1 MKIVKVTYARTFPT
15 GPYMNEKIGLEA
27 DIDGS
32 VESVSA
38 SLAILKEM
46 AEDFH
51 KKSNPHL
58 YQEQEKGFGDLP
70 EHKKTQIT
78 FGPPLV
84 IDRKADELKDL
95 IDDCQTIEELKA
107 WKEKHELVPVPVLQH
122 YNVKLEVLKSK
133 ASSSGTKEV

>member
-1 MKIVKVTYARTFPT
+1 MKITKVSYQKTYSI
-15 GPYMNEKIGLEA
+15 GPYLTDRIGFEA
-27 DIDGS
+27 DLDGH
-32 VESVSA
+32 ESCSE
-38 SLAILKEM
+38 AILQLRDEADKV
-46 AEDFH
+46 H
-51 KKSNPHL
+51 KKANPHL
-58 YQEQEKGFGDLP
+58 YQEEGKGFGDLP

-78 FGPPLV
+78 FGPPPV